1 MTQLLVLG
9 LLKEKPLSGYDIQLA
24 LQVSD
29 AESWGGVLVG
39 SIYHALKKLE
49 KDGHIEIAS
58 LEQTGNRQKAVY
70 QITDTGVEHLYKLIA
85 DVLQS
90 SSVVLPTAFYSGLN
104 FMDLIPKEQ
113 RIVALKLQKMVL
125 KKEYDNLRHGLEKK
139 KTAMDNTLPTI
150 SELVFDHMFA
160 TIQQQYEFVNQL
172 LKLLET

>member
-58 LEQTGNRQKAVY
+58 LEQTGNRQKAIY
-70 QITDTGVEHLYKLIA
+70 QITDTGIEYLYKLIA

-90 SSVVLPTAFYSGLN
+90 SSVVFPTAFYSGLN

-113 RIVALKLQKMVL
+113 SITALKSQKAL
-125 KKEYDNLRHGLEKK
+125 LEKEYDSLRRGLDEK
-139 KTAMDNTLPTI
+139 KTAMGKVLPTV
-150 SELVFDHMFA
+150 SELVFENMFG
-160 TIQQQYEFVNQL
+160 TIKQQLDFVNQL
-172 LKLLET
+172 LELLR